1 MHVSTIVNHLSD
13 CMILVHILELIQQR
27 NHMFVSTVVSHLA
40 NRLFWINILE
50 LIQKKNYMIVNIV
63 LNPFTVS
70 CVFPCTPWYR
80 VIYILLFRCYYCFI
94 ANEAIGDVMEI
105 GAKQYKYIHTTYI
118 ESNDIWHYTINIE
131 FQYILITPHQF
142 TSIKT

>member
-1 MHVSTIVNHLSD
+1 
-13 CMILVHILELIQQR
+13 
-27 NHMFVSTVVSHLA
+27 
-40 NRLFWINILE
+40 
-50 LIQKKNYMIVNIV
+50 MIVNIV

-94 ANEAIGDVMEI
+94 ANEAIGDVTEI

-142 TSIKT
+142 TSIKTYKKYNENTFIKVYKHKKGYFNGLYTFSPPW